1 MPRVTQR
8 VAARM
13 NRLTT
18 VRSRRMML
26 YAVCSVAVMLGAVGK
41 SMIDGLSAP
50 DINLDTAMVSGT
62 ASPALPALSPPSQ
75 PVLVS
80 PSAKRSV
87 PSAPI
92 ISRPSINER
101 SLPDTHRTQLCSA
114 HSRSPACTHSRTT
127 HAAHPAHRSHTSHS
141 THHPAWHA
149 QTVHAEMASISQ
161 TGPAP
166 RVQWNAASATS
177 ANTHRAHGDH
187 YASEATVLPLRQ
199 YYHH

>member
-62 ASPALPALSPPSQ
+62 ASPSPPAASPASQ

-80 PSAKRSV
+80 PPATTSV

-114 HSRSPACTHSRTT
+114 HSRSPACAHSRTR
-127 HAAHPAHRSHTSHS
+127 HAVRPAHKLYTSHS
-141 THHPAWHA
+141 THQPALHA
-149 QTVHAEMASISQ
+149 QTVHPAMASIRP
-161 TGPAP
+161 TEPTPG
-166 RVQWNAASATS
+166 VQWNAASATS
-177 ANTHRAHGDH
+177 ANIHGAHGDH